1 MSYLATHVLTAV
13 AGAFMMTVPVLAQDN
28 HMSMLLTPQIADSRQ
43 LVDLPPAMR
52 NHILSNM
59 RGHLVALSGIVAALS
74 AGDSTKAAAIAETRL
89 GLESPGA
96 AACNPKHGME
106 TTAMAAAMA
115 EHMPDEMRK
124 LGLTMHEAASAF
136 AKEAAKTQQSNDMK
150 PVLAALSQ
158 VTQSCA
164 VCHSAYR
171 LQ

>member
-1 MSYLATHVLTAV
+1 MSYLAKHVLIAV
-13 AGAFMMTVPVLAQDN
+13 VGASMMTMPVRGQDE
-28 HMSMLLTPQIADSRQ
+28 HMSMPMMPQMADSRQ

-52 NHILSNM
+52 KHMLSNM
-59 RGHLVALSGIVAALS
+59 RGHLAAVSDIVAALS
-74 AGDSTKAAAIAETRL
+74 AGDGTKAAAIAETRL

-96 AACNPKHGME
+96 AACNPSHGTEMS
-106 TTAMAAAMA
+106 AMA

-124 LGLTMHEAASAF
+124 LGFTMHEAASAF
-136 AKEAAKTQQSNDMK
+136 AKEAAKSQQPNDMK

-164 VCHSAYR
+164 ACHSAYR

>member
-1 MSYLATHVLTAV
+1 MIYLAKHVLIAV
-13 AGAFMMTVPVLAQDN
+13 AGAFMMTVPVRAQDN
-28 HMSMLLTPQIADSRQ
+28 PMSMPMMPQIDDSRQ

-52 NHILSNM
+52 EHILSNM

-96 AACNPKHGME
+96 AACNPSHGTE
-106 TTAMAAAMA
+106 TSAMAAAMA

-124 LGLTMHEAASAF
+124 LGFTMHEAASAF
-136 AKEAAKTQQSNDMK
+136 AKEAAKTQQSNDMR
-150 PVLAALSQ
+150 PVLAALAQ

-164 VCHSAYR
+164 ACHSAYR